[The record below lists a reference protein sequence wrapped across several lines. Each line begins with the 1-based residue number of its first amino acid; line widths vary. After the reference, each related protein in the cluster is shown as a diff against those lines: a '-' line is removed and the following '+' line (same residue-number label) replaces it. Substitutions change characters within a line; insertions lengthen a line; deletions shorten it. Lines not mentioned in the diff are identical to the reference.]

1 LSSASLIQQYKE
13 KKDYEKQDKHILRIK
28 SSVNHLTQILNDF
41 LSLGK
46 LEEGKID
53 VNKESLDLEN
63 FLNEVSEEVG
73 SFMKAGQKV
82 NIKCLPGVKGISTD
96 ARILR
101 NIMFN
106 LISNASKYSD
116 ADKIILVSCE
126 LNNGKVIFSIKD
138 EGIGIPKEDQKHLF
152 DRFFRASNAGN
163 VQGTGLGL
171 NIVKRYVDLL
181 DGEITFTSEYGKGS
195 TFLISIPHHS

>member
-1 LSSASLIQQYKE
+1 MQ
-13 KKDYEKQDKHILRIK
+13 RIK
-28 SSVNHLTQILNDF
+28 SSVNYLTLILNDF

-46 LEEGKID
+46 LEEGKVD
-53 VNKESLDLEN
+53 VNKECLEIEH
-63 FLNEVSEEVG
+63 FLIEVSEEVG
-73 SFMKAGQKV
+73 SFLKPGQKV
-82 NIKCLPGVKGISTD
+82 SINCLHGVKEFETD
-96 ARILR
+96 VRILR

-116 ADKIILVSCE
+116 AGKTINISCE
-126 LNNGKVIFSIKD
+126 LNNGKMTFGIKD

-152 DRFFRASNAGN
+152 DRFYRASNAGN

-181 DGEITFTSEYGKGS
+181 DGEITFNSEYGKGS
-195 TFLISIPHHS
+195 TFLISIPHH